1 MNGLFPSDQVHP
13 SPPYLDGL
21 TPFPIQ
27 YALLHWCVPRW
38 FLSIPSIY
46 YKTLIISIPS
56 CIEIALAASASWV
69 FSPLNHFDLCFKL
82 INMLGLNF
90 KQVPQTYDEGQHEG
104 RQAVSKEDIQIRKGC
119 LKIKVGQGEEQ
130 QKVTVPVNYL
140 KHPLFVQLLKEA
152 EEEYGFSQKGTITIP
167 CQVAEFK
174 NVQHLIHTERSLHHH
189 HHLVATC
196 FKA

>member
-1 MNGLFPSDQVHP
+1 
-13 SPPYLDGL
+13 
-21 TPFPIQ
+21 
-27 YALLHWCVPRW
+27 
-38 FLSIPSIY
+38 
-46 YKTLIISIPS
+46 
-56 CIEIALAASASWV
+56 
-69 FSPLNHFDLCFKL
+69 
-82 INMLGLNF
+82 MLGLNF
-90 KQVPQTYDEGQHEG
+90 KQVPQTYDESQHEG